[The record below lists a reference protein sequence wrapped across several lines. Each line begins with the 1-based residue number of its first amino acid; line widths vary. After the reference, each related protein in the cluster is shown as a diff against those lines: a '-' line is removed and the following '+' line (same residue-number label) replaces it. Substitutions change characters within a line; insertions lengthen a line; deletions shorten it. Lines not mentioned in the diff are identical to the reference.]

1 MSIVVFIQVGMRMSF
16 ESANEVL
23 SVERILEYTNEK
35 PEANLRDANYSS
47 DNSSFVPLPSDWPS
61 RGEIRFR
68 NVFLRYVEH
77 GKPILKDINLV
88 IRPREK
94 IGIVGRTGAGK
105 SSLIAALFRLAKI
118 EGVIEIDGIDTGKI
132 SLEDLRKNIS
142 IIPQDPVLFSGTLR
156 RNLDPLNE
164 FSDDELWR
172 VLDEVELRGKL
183 ALDAKI
189 ADKGRDY
196 SCGER
201 QLVCLAR
208 AILRKNRILLLDEA
222 TANVDPQTDSLIQ
235 RTIRERLA
243 DCTVL
248 TIAHRLNTVIDSDRV
263 AVMDNGSLLKG
274 YSKVLKFEDLY
285 VTLKEDRSNYLG
297 DRLERLGTPILL
309 GKFLQYFKKE
319 TTTTFD
325 EALTFG
331 LAFTLTNFLTI
342 LSTNH
347 VLFMAAHLGG
357 RIRVAVCSLVYRKA
371 LKLSK
376 TALGETAPGKIVN
389 LVANDVNRFE
399 WVMTFIHIMWS
410 GPISTVIVAYILY
423 SEAGYAG
430 LIGIAVLMSTVPIQ
444 MYSAKLSSKFR
455 GQTAMKTD
463 ERIRLMNEIVSGV
476 QVIKMYSWEKPFCAL
491 IELARRLELNVI
503 RKIANLR
510 GLYMTFFLFTTRLA
524 LFCTIVSMVLFGQAL
539 SAEKVFVFASF
550 FNVLGDSMTSMF
562 IRGCAEIAECRVS
575 VGRIQKFLML
585 DEFRPK
591 NVNRTE
597 NHESDKDNRDIALKV
612 MKKRA
617 AMSGDEHEAEET
629 DKYHNDWSEILLDQ
643 PHSIVMKNVT
653 AKWTPNLSNPTL
665 DSINLK
671 LEKGKLYAVI
681 GTVGSGKSSFL
692 SAILGEINLVE
703 GSIDVT
709 GKVSYVPQDAWIFG
723 ASVRQNILFGQEFD
737 AKLYKKVIKSCS
749 LSKDFEQFP
758 EGDHTIVGERG
769 SSLSGGQRAR
779 INLARSVYR
788 QADVYLFD
796 DPLSAVDAH
805 VGKHL
810 FEECISR
817 HLKGKTRILATHQ
830 LQFVKDV
837 DGIILLDQ
845 GRIAYYEDHHQLLE
859 AYPEYNVLIA
869 GEKEEFEDDDASSQA
884 TELRRRFSS
893 RSGSMIRRAD
903 ETSIIE
909 DDEEERK
916 FEDIIEGTSKGLVK
930 GNVFFQY
937 FQAGSNVFVI
947 LIMTV
952 LFVGTQ
958 MLVSMNDY
966 CVPLIVR
973 ADESKNQTSSDEIE
987 DSPND
992 AFFYIYLYTGVTV
1005 AVFVVGLTRTIVY
1018 YSRCMRS
1025 GEALHNR
1032 AFSALI
1038 RAPLRF
1044 FDDNPSGRIL
1054 NRFSKDTIGIDELLT
1069 KAMLDAG
1076 QNLLNIAGA
1085 LTLTCIVNQIFLAPA
1100 LIIAV
1105 ICYWIRKVYLKTSK
1119 NIKRL
1124 EGMTRSPVFTH
1135 LTATLNGLTTI
1146 RACNAHEVLKKEFD
1160 NFQDTNT
1167 SAWYLAI
1174 TTSTAFGF
1182 SLDLFC
1188 FIFTALVT
1196 FSFLL
1201 IQTQIPA
1208 GSVGLAITQVMATT
1222 GMIQWGMRQSAEVA
1236 NQLMSVERVLEYAF
1250 LSPEPNLQD
1259 KGLSSKQEKKK
1270 KKPQEEQ
1277 ELKPVPADWPQAGGV
1292 RFDNVF
1298 LQYADNDPPVIKEL
1312 TMTINPTEKVGIVGR
1327 TGAGK
1332 SSLIAALFRLAKIEG
1347 VIEIDGIDTGKI
1359 SLEDLRKNISIIPQ
1373 DPVLFSGTLRRNLD
1387 PFNEFSDEQ
1396 LWNVLDEVELKD
1408 AVKQTN
1414 NGLENRVHDRGSNYS
1429 VGQRQLIC
1437 LARAILRNNRVLML
1451 DEATANVDP
1460 QTDALIQKTIRTK
1473 FAPCTVLTVAHRL
1486 NTIMDSNKVLVMD
1499 KGRLVE
1505 FDHPHILLQDKFGEF
1520 TSLVKE
1526 TGDAMYEQCARSPRN
1541 LTNASERYFVE
1552 SEKT

>member
-1 MSIVVFIQVGMRMSF
+1 MESKQVNSLPNPRAKANVVS
-16 ESANEVL
+16 VL
-23 SVERILEYTNEK
+23 LWT
-35 PEANLRDANYSS
+35 
-47 DNSSFVPLPSDWPS
+47 W
-61 RGEIRFR
+61 
-68 NVFLRYVEH
+68 
-77 GKPILKDINLV
+77 
-88 IRPREK
+88 
-94 IGIVGRTGAGK
+94 
-105 SSLIAALFRLAKI
+105 
-118 EGVIEIDGIDTGKI
+118 
-132 SLEDLRKNIS
+132 
-142 IIPQDPVLFSGTLR
+142 TLR
-156 RNLDPLNE
+156 L
-164 FSDDELWR
+164 F
-172 VLDEVELRGKL
+172 K
-183 ALDAKI
+183 
-189 ADKGRDY
+189 
-196 SCGER
+196 
-201 QLVCLAR
+201 
-208 AILRKNRILLLDEA
+208 
-222 TANVDPQTDSLIQ
+222 
-235 RTIRERLA
+235 
-243 DCTVL
+243 
-248 TIAHRLNTVIDSDRV
+248 
-263 AVMDNGSLLKG
+263 KG

-297 DRLERLGTPILL
+297 DRLESQWSAEIEKSKKRKKEPHLLKTILLTFGWEIFILGVLNGLLEFFFKLGTPILL

-410 GPISTVIVAYILY
+410 GPISTIIVAYILY

-491 IELARRLELNVI
+491 IELARRLELNII

-524 LFCTIVSMVLFGQAL
+524 LFCTIVSMVLFGQSL

-591 NVNRTE
+591 NVNRKE
-597 NHESDKDNRDIALKV
+597 NHESDKDHRDIALKV

-737 AKLYKKVIKSCS
+737 AKRYKKVIKSCS

-788 QADVYLFD
+788 EADVYLFD

-845 GRIAYYEDHHQLLE
+845 GRIAYYEDHHELLE

-869 GEKEEFEDDDASSQA
+869 GQKEEFEDDDASSQT

-893 RSGSMIRRAD
+893 RSGSMIRQAD

-952 LFVGTQ
+952 LFIGTQ

-973 ADESKNQTSSDEIE
+973 ADESKNRTSFDEIE
-987 DSPND
+987 DTPND

-1135 LTATLNGLTTI
+1135 LNETLSGIATI
-1146 RACNAHEVLKKEFD
+1146 RAYEAQTNLKYDFD
-1160 NFQDTNT
+1160 RFQDVHT
-1167 SAWYLAI
+1167 SSWYMFVTSSFAYAFILDMFTFIFI
-1174 TTSTAFGF
+1174 TLTAF
-1182 SLDLFC
+1182 
-1188 FIFTALVT
+1188 T
-1196 FSFLL
+1196 FLMLADQFDGG
-1201 IQTQIPA
+1201 Q
-1208 GSVGLAITQVMATT
+1208 VGLAITQLMSIVLLV
-1222 GMIQWGMRQSAEVA
+1222 QWGMRQSAEVT
-1236 NQLMSVERVLEYAF
+1236 NNLMSVERILEYTQVPPEKNLRDKGISYKYMKKHKLITDAD
-1250 LSPEPNLQD
+1250 EPNLVPLPSNWPS
-1259 KGLSSKQEKKK
+1259 KGTVEFEHLYLRYAESEDPVLKDLCFFINSS
-1270 KKPQEEQ
+1270 
-1277 ELKPVPADWPQAGGV
+1277 
-1292 RFDNVF
+1292 
-1298 LQYADNDPPVIKEL
+1298 
-1312 TMTINPTEKVGIVGR
+1312 EKVGIVGR

-1332 SSLIAALFRLAKIEG
+1332 SSLISALFRLSPLEG
-1347 VIEIDGIDTGKI
+1347 TIRIDGLDTGTI
-1359 SLEDLRKNISIIPQ
+1359 ALEDLRSHISIIPQ
-1373 DPVLFSGTLRRNLD
+1373 NPVLFSGTIRRNLD
-1387 PFNEFSDEQ
+1387 PFGEFSDQALWDALEQ
-1396 LWNVLDEVELKD
+1396 VELKESIIASGD
-1408 AVKQTN
+1408 N
-1414 NGLENRVHDRGSNYS
+1414 LDSRVLDQGANFS
-1429 VGQRQLIC
+1429 VGQRQLVC
-1437 LARAILRNNRVLML
+1437 LARSVLRNNKVLML

-1460 QTDALIQKTIRTK
+1460 QTDALIQTTIRTK
-1473 FAPCTVLTVAHRL
+1473 FANCTVLTVAHRL
-1486 NTIMDSNKVLVMD
+1486 NTIIDSDKVMVMD
-1499 KGRLVE
+1499 KGHLIE
-1505 FDHPHILLQDKFGEF
+1505 FDHPYTLLQNES
-1520 TSLVKE
+1520 SLFRALVAE
-1526 TGDAMYEQCARSPRN
+1526 TGDAMFEQLYQMAQKAYEDKVTSTSSTEQTR
-1541 LTNASERYFVE
+1541 L
-1552 SEKT
+1552 